1 MGPTGSDIVSEDPRS
16 PGNTRPD
23 GDAVPSVSEA
33 LSRAGRHARN
43 AVSES
48 ILAVRAL
55 LDAIS
60 LLQGGAPAAS
70 NRALEQV
77 AVWLE
82 QLAAGVA
89 GDGGRDESL
98 TRALAEALDL
108 EIERWERRARE
119 DPDARAVLRAFLGV
133 RELLWE
139 LGIRPQPKR
148 GAPEETRPASKRK
161 GKGTRRRRV
170 ERVPI
175 LSDPPDTLG

>member
-1 MGPTGSDIVSEDPRS
+1 MSEDPRT
-16 PGNTRPD
+16 PGDARPGD
-23 GDAVPSVSEA
+23 DAVPSVSEA
-33 LSRAGRHARN
+33 LSRAGRHARK
-43 AVSES
+43 AVSEG

-60 LLQGGAPAAS
+60 LLQGGAPAES

-77 AVWLE
+77 ASWLE
-82 QLAAGVA
+82 QMAAGVA

-139 LGIRPQPKR
+139 LGVRPQPKR
-148 GAPEETRPASKRK
+148 GAPDETNTSSKRR
-161 GKGTRRRRV
+161 GTGARRRRV

-175 LSDPPDTLG
+175 LSDPPDALG

>member
-1 MGPTGSDIVSEDPRS
+1 MSEDPRAS
-16 PGNTRPD
+16 GDTRP
-23 GDAVPSVSEA
+23 GDDAMPSVSEA
-33 LSRAGRHARN
+33 LARAGRHARN
-43 AVSES
+43 AASEG

-55 LDAIS
+55 LDALS
-60 LLQGGAPAAS
+60 LLQGGVPAES

-77 AVWLE
+77 ALWLE
-82 QLAAGVA
+82 QIAAAVA
-89 GDGGRDESL
+89 GDGARDTSL

-108 EIERWERRARE
+108 EIERWEHRARE

-139 LGIRPQPKR
+139 LGVRPQPKQ
-148 GAPEETRPASKRK
+148 GAPDEAKPASKRR